1 MRLYKLTNAD
11 GCTKDNT
18 QWEVGITH
26 SAKGSQDQD
35 LCSDGFIHAYE
46 SPLLAVLLNP
56 IHADFDPL
64 RLWEAEGEI
73 IKRDGQLK
81 VGCKSLTT
89 IREIPIPAISTE
101 QRVRFAI
108 LVSKTVYL
116 ENSWSVWATNW
127 LNGKDRT
134 KNAAR
139 AAAWAAY
146 ATNAANAAAYA
157 VYAANAAT
165 AAAYAAY
172 ATNAA
177 EAAVDAANAAAYAT
191 TAATAASHF
200 YSKELDLI
208 SIAEQAIGEE
218 S

>member
-146 ATNAANAAAYA
+146 DTNAANAAAYA